1 MTMTNLSGILP
12 ALVTPLHSD
21 ETLNAAALERL
32 LERVYSAGAH
42 GVYLCGNTGE
52 GALLRAEVRRQVA
65 EVGVRNS
72 PRGKQVVVHAGA
84 SSLAEAR
91 ALVQHAAKLG
101 VTAVSSLPPAGASY
115 AEMLTYYRALAAS
128 SDLPF
133 LAYYFP
139 DAGSGPLSGD
149 QLAGICALP
158 GVTGLKF
165 TDYNLYVLSLLVREG
180 STIFNGRDEVL
191 AAGLLFGAHGG
202 IGSIYNL
209 VPGWFVE
216 LYKHARAGRWAE
228 ARAIQDQVN
237 DLIRVLLRF
246 PFLPALK
253 RILSWDDIE
262 CGPVVGQRS
271 GLTPDQEAEL
281 RRALEPLEILAPA

>member
-1 MTMTNLSGILP
+1 MIMTKLYGILP

-52 GALLRAEVRRQVA
+52 GTSLPAEVRRQVA

-91 ALVQHAAKLG
+91 SLVQHAAKLG
-101 VTAVSSLPPAGASY
+101 VAAVSSLPPAGASY
-115 AEMLTYYRALAAS
+115 PEMRTYYDALAAS
-128 SDLPF
+128 SDVPF

-139 DAGSGPLSGD
+139 GAGSQSLSGD
-149 QLAGICALP
+149 QLAEICALP

-165 TDYNLYVLSLLVREG
+165 TDYNLYVLSLLVRDG
-180 STIFNGRDEVL
+180 AILLNGRDEVL

-202 IGSIYNL
+202 IGSIYN
-209 VPGWFVE
+209 WFP
-216 LYKHARAGRWAE
+216 AGSSSCTSTHG
-228 ARAIQDQVN
+228 
-237 DLIRVLLRF
+237 
-246 PFLPALK
+246 PA
-253 RILSWDDIE
+253 D
-262 CGPVVGQRS
+262 GP
-271 GLTPDQEAEL
+271 
-281 RRALEPLEILAPA
+281 RRAPSKTGSTI